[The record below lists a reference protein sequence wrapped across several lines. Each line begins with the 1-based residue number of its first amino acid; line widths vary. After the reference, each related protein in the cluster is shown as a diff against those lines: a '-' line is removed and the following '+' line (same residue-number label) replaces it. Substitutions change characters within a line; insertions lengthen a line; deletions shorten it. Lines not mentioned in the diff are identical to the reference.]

1 MPSKIPTKLCGIEF
15 NSHKLDCIIKIID
28 HAQPPIREEIARQV
42 CSEFNWVNSLGQ
54 KKIMSCKVALLRLDR
69 LGLIKLPLPTG
80 RNGNG
85 KCYKT
90 VKFSLNKKALNLQ
103 VNQLTGL
110 RIELVEK
117 SRQSEL
123 WNYIIAAY
131 HYLGYKP
138 LVGAQ
143 KRYLIYW
150 EGGLVGG
157 LGFSSAAWQLEA
169 RDRWI
174 GWHRKSR
181 DSNLYLIVNNSRFL
195 ILPWVKSYNLASK
208 VLSLCVGRIRDDYY
222 KSYGYSPV
230 LLETFVE
237 SGRFYGTSYKA
248 ANWQF
253 LGKTKGRGKLD
264 RNNEHGLPVK
274 DIYVYPLCKEFAS
287 ILRGEL

>member
-15 NSHKLDCIIKIID
+15 DSSKLGRIIEIIN
-28 HAQPPIREEIARQV
+28 HARPRIREEIARQV
-42 CSEFNWVNSLGQ
+42 CSEFNWVNSLRQ
-54 KKIMSCKVALLRLDR
+54 KKLMSCKVALLRLDR

-85 KCYKT
+85 KGYKIIE
-90 VKFSLNKKALNLQ
+90 FSLNERPINLS
-103 VNQLTGL
+103 VNQLTDL
-110 RIELVEK
+110 RIDLVEDSK
-117 SRQSEL
+117 QSQL
-123 WNYIIAAY
+123 WNYIIATY

-157 LGFSSAAWQLEA
+157 LGFSSAAWQLES

-174 GWHRKSR
+174 GWDRKSR
-181 DSNLYLIVNNSRFL
+181 DGNLHLIVNNSRFL
-195 ILPWVKSYNLASK
+195 ILPWINSYNLASK

-222 KSYGYSPV
+222 KSYGYCPV

-264 RNNEHGLPVK
+264 RNNEYGLPVK
-274 DIYVYPLCKEFAS
+274 DIYS
-287 ILRGEL
+287 IIS